1 MSRKRTQPK
10 SDTQSNAYDVIIVG
24 GGLSGLSFAA
34 GLGGAGI
41 SVLCLEREDP
51 AHMATQSYD
60 DRTIALSLGSYRV
73 MEQFGMADFLSDK
86 DMCPIRHIDISEGS
100 SPVLLNFLSH
110 DINIDAFG
118 YIIEN
123 RFLRRAL
130 YQKIESLD
138 SVDLLS
144 STRVIDFEFLSD
156 HVQVKTSSGACFS
169 AKLIVGADGRSSF
182 TREWMNIGV
191 REWSYH
197 QSAHVCMI
205 THEHPHNFTAV
216 ENFRSEGPFAI
227 LPMSDDKNG
236 RHRSAVVWSRHT
248 RQKAKNID
256 NLEIFEIGLQALVP
270 ASYGRIEVISKPVLY
285 PLGFVHAHRYTGT
298 RMALIA
304 DAAHGIHPIAGQ
316 GLNLGFR
323 DMSALYELI
332 VSAHEQGRDI
342 GASALLST
350 YEQKR
355 RFDNMMMSAATDAL
369 NRIFAHPSKSFG
381 LIRKAGLK
389 MIQSVK
395 PAKRFLM
402 KYASGL

>member
-1 MSRKRTQPK
+1 MTRNHKKTHRKNK
-10 SDTQSNAYDVIIVG
+10 SYDVIIVG

-34 GLGGAGI
+34 GLGSAGI

-51 AHMATQSYD
+51 AHMVTQSYD
-60 DRTIALSLGSYRV
+60 DRTIAISLGSYRAL
-73 MEQFGMADFLSDK
+73 EQFGVTDFLSDK

-100 SPVLLNFLSH
+100 SPILLNFLSH

-144 STRVIDFEFLSD
+144 STRVIDFEVLSD
-156 HVQVKTSSGACFS
+156 HVQVKTSSGTCFS

-191 REWSYH
+191 REWSYR

-205 THEHPHNFTAV
+205 SHENPHHFKAV
-216 ENFRSEGPFAI
+216 ENFRPEGPFAL
-227 LPMSDDKNG
+227 LPMPNDDNG

-248 RQKAKNID
+248 RQKTKKIEKI
-256 NLEIFEIGLQALVP
+256 EIFEAGLQALVP
-270 ASYGRIEVISKPVLY
+270 KSYGRIKVISKPVIY
-285 PLGFVHAHRYTGT
+285 ALGFIHAHRYTGT

-323 DMSALYELI
+323 DILSLYELI
-332 VSAHEQGRDI
+332 ITAHKQGDDI
-342 GASALLST
+342 GTSQLLSA
-350 YEQKR
+350 YEQRR
-355 RFDNMMMSAATDAL
+355 RFDNMMMAGATDIL

>member
-1 MSRKRTQPK
+1 MTRKKIK
-10 SDTQSNAYDVIIVG
+10 SYPTDAAYDVIIIG

-41 SVLCLEREDP
+41 SVLCIEREDP

-60 DRTIALSLGSYRV
+60 DRTIAISLGSYRV
-73 MEQFGMADFLSDK
+73 LEQFGITHFLSDN

-110 DINIDAFG
+110 DIDIDAFG

-138 SVDLLS
+138 SVHLLS
-144 STRVIDFEFLSD
+144 STHVVDFEILSD

-169 AKLIVGADGRSSF
+169 AKLVVGADGRSSF

-191 REWSYH
+191 REWSYR
-197 QSAHVCMI
+197 QSAHVCMMA
-205 THEHPHNFTAV
+205 HEHPHHFTAV
-216 ENFRSEGPFAI
+216 ENFRPEGPFAI
-227 LPMSDDKNG
+227 LPMPDDENG
-236 RHRSAVVWSRHT
+236 RHRSAVVWSRHH
-248 RQKAKNID
+248 RKKIK
-256 NLEIFEIGLQALVP
+256 NLENIGIFEAGLQALVP
-270 ASYGRIEVISKPVLY
+270 TSYGRIEVISKPVLY

-323 DMSALYELI
+323 DMSALYQLI
-332 VSAHEQGRDI
+332 ISAHKQGRDI

-355 RFDNMMMSAATDAL
+355 RFDNMMMSAATDTL
-369 NRIFAHPSKSFG
+369 NKLFAHPSKSFG